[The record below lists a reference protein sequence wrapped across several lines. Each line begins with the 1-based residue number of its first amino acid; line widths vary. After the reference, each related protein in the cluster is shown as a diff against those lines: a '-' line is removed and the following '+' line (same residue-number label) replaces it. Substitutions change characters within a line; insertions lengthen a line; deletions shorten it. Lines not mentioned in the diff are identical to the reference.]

1 LTVSNTILLERK
13 STGVKVDPALY
24 KEFKMEALRRD
35 MDISDLLDHAMRLV
49 LAERERKRERK
60 ENS

>member
-1 LTVSNTILLERK
+1 MSANNTIILERK
-13 STGVKVDPALY
+13 STGVKVDPGLY

-49 LAERERKRERK
+49 LAEGK
-60 ENS
+60 EKKI

>member
-1 LTVSNTILLERK
+1 MSANYTIILERK
-13 STGVKVDPALY
+13 STGVKVDPGLY

-49 LAERERKRERK
+49 LAEGK
-60 ENS
+60 EKKK